1 MEFTKIL
8 FSVIL
13 MAVMGSAAVS
23 LSFMNQQQALAQQ
36 NQTSEEEQNKKI
48 ILDLSKL
55 KLSVEEEMS
64 HLLENDTIIH
74 TGDKPFDREQLRK
87 QSKEFFTAFP
97 DMKAVPEL
105 ILAENDLLGILW
117 NFTGTHQG
125 EYLGIPATGKPVTL
139 RIAEFMR
146 FSDGKITEY
155 WPVPDATDLYL
166 DIGYLIPSNST
177 NAIVAASQ

>member
-13 MAVMGSAAVS
+13 MAVMGSAAVA

-74 TGDKPFDREQLRK
+74 SGDKPFDREQLRK

-97 DMKAVPEL
+97 DMKAVPEV
-105 ILAENDLLGILW
+105 IVAENDLVGILW
-117 NFTGTHQG
+117 NFSGTHQ
-125 EYLGIPATGKPVTL
+125 
-139 RIAEFMR
+139 
-146 FSDGKITEY
+146 SD
-155 WPVPDATDLYL
+155 VPWY
-166 DIGYLIPSNST
+166 PCNWK
-177 NAIVAASQ
+177 ASYT